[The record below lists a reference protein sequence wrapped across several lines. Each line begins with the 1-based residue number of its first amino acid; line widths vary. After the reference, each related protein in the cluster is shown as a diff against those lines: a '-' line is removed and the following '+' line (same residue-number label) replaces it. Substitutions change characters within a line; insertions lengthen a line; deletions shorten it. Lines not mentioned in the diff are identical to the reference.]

1 MSTCGRC
8 LTENPDTSRFC
19 GSCAAPLNG
28 SSPASLI
35 PTEFSPTARTV
46 SRPHSSSAASDSS
59 EDGRFLPGTLLG
71 DRYRV
76 ISLLGAG
83 GMGEVYRAS
92 DLRLGQPVALKFLPE
107 ETANDPRTLARF
119 HTEVRIARQVAHP
132 NVCRVYDIGE
142 VEGLPYI
149 SMEYVDGEDLHS
161 LLRRIGRLP
170 SDKAL
175 EIARKL
181 CAGLA
186 AAHDKG
192 VLHRDLKPANIMI
205 DGRGHVLI
213 TDFGLAG
220 IMGQIEGVEAR
231 NGTPGYMAPE
241 QLSGTEVSAQS
252 DIYGLGVVLYEMF
265 TGKRPF
271 HASTRAELIKLV
283 EEGNPPAPR
292 SIVKDID
299 PSVEGVILRCLAP
312 DPRNRPASAL
322 AVSRAL
328 PGGDPLA
335 AALAAGETP
344 SPEMV
349 AASGQRVGLNSTVAL
364 VCLASIVVGLIAF
377 ALIAQRVNLLSN
389 IPFENPP
396 EVLAQKAREIVQKLG
411 YMDRPVSTAQGFE
424 YRSTTVR
431 YLLRQAK
438 DGGIAALGRGRP
450 PAIAFWYRSSNAPLE
465 PREFSEVPRVGPD
478 DPPEDSPGM
487 LYLTLEPQGRLM
499 SFKAVPPQ
507 FDDSKGPWPAPDWS
521 ALFSAAGLDE
531 AKFAAGDPQW
541 TPTVMADS
549 RAAWTGAFPES
560 PSVPIRVEAAAFHG
574 KPVSFVQIL
583 SFPDEARASALAGGH
598 SAGDLVY
605 VTLQLIVIIGL
616 IPFARYNLR
625 LGRGDVQ
632 GAMRLGLF
640 GTTVGLLVWVTG
652 GTHVPTAAEADLFFM
667 ALTRAL
673 FGGAL
678 LAFNYISFEPF
689 VRRRWPQTI
698 ISWSRLLAGGYRDP
712 LVGRDILIGTAI
724 GVSTALIQVFGSLVY
739 QIVGIPAV
747 RIATDPIVLLGARH
761 LLGQFLFLISDGLYK
776 SLGILFL
783 IFLGR
788 ALLRKQWIAAGIV
801 VILLA
806 AINAANAIHPFIGWP
821 VNIAFFGV
829 LVFTLMRFGLLTMT
843 VALFI
848 SMFIGQFP
856 LTSDWSVWYSGE
868 IAFTVLAV
876 MAFALYGYRTAQAGQ
891 SLFTAECGEVL

>member
-1 MSTCGRC
+1 M
-8 LTENPDTSRFC
+8 
-19 GSCAAPLNG
+19 
-28 SSPASLI
+28 I
-35 PTEFSPTARTV
+35 PTEASPTARTS
-46 SRPHSSSAASDSS
+46 SRPRPISSASDSS
-59 EDGRFLPGTLLG
+59 EDGRFVPGTLLG
-71 DRYRV
+71 GRYRV
-76 ISLLGAG
+76 ISLLGTG
-83 GMGEVYRAS
+83 GMGEVYRAT

-107 ETANDPRTLARF
+107 ETASDPKTLARF

-142 VEGLPYI
+142 VEGLQYI

-252 DIYGLGVVLYEMF
+252 DIYALGVVLYEMF

-271 HASTRAELIKLV
+271 NASTRAELIKLA
-283 EEGNPPAPR
+283 EQGTPPTPR

-299 PSVEGVILRCLAP
+299 PAVEGVILRCLSP
-312 DPRNRPASAL
+312 DPRNRPSSAL

-349 AASGQRVGLNSTVAL
+349 AASGQKAGLNSTVAL
-364 VCLASIVVGLIAF
+364 SCLAGIIVGLIAF
-377 ALIAQRVNLLSN
+377 AIMAQRVNLLTK

-411 YMDRPVSTAQGFE
+411 YTERPVSAAHGFE
-424 YRSTTVR
+424 YRQATMR
-431 YLLRQAK
+431 YLIREAK
-438 DGGIAALGRGRP
+438 NAGLSMLSRGRP
-450 PAIAFWYRSSNAPLE
+450 PAIVFWYRSSPFPLV
-465 PREFSEVPRVGPD
+465 PREFSEVPRVGID

-487 LYLTLEPQGRLM
+487 MQVTLEPQGRLM
-499 SFKAVPPQ
+499 SFRAVPSQ
-507 FDDSKGPWPAPDWS
+507 FDASKGPWPAPDWS
-521 ALFSAAGLDE
+521 SLFAAAGLDQ
-531 AKFAAGDPQW
+531 AKFTPVDPQW
-541 TPTVMADS
+541 APAVMADA
-549 RAAWTGAFPES
+549 RAAWTGAFAETPEI
-560 PSVPIRVEAAAFHG
+560 PIRVEAAAFHG
-574 KPVSFVQIL
+574 KPVSFAQIL
-583 SFPDEARASALAGGH
+583 SIPGAGSGGR

-605 VTLQLIVIIGL
+605 VSLQLIVIIGL

-625 LGRGDVQ
+625 LGRVDMQ

-640 GTTVGLLVWVTG
+640 GLIVGMLVWIAG
-652 GTHVPTAAEADLFFM
+652 GTHVPNALEADLFFM
-667 ALTRAL
+667 ALTRAI
-673 FGGAL
+673 FGGVT

-712 LVGRDILIGTAI
+712 LVGRDVLIGTGI
-724 GVSTALIQVFGSLVY
+724 GVAIALIQMFGSLLY

-747 RIATDPIVLLGARH
+747 RVATDPTVLLGARH
-761 LLGQFLFLISDGLYK
+761 LVGQLMFVVSDSLYK

-783 IFLGR
+783 LFLGR
-788 ALLRKQWIAAGIV
+788 MMLRKQWIAAGVV
-801 VILLA
+801 VIALA
-806 AINAANAIHPFIGWP
+806 AINAANAINPFIGWP

-829 LVFTLMRFGLLTMT
+829 VVFTLMRFGLLTMA

-848 SMFIGQFP
+848 SLFISQFP
-856 LTSDWSVWYSGE
+856 LTADWSVWYSGE
-868 IAFTVLAV
+868 MAFTVMTV
-876 MAFALYGYRTAQAGQ
+876 MAFALFGLRTAQAGQ
-891 SLFTAECGEVL
+891 ALFKEECE

>member
-1 MSTCGRC
+1 
-8 LTENPDTSRFC
+8 
-19 GSCAAPLNG
+19 
-28 SSPASLI
+28 
-35 PTEFSPTARTV
+35 
-46 SRPHSSSAASDSS
+46 
-59 EDGRFLPGTLLG
+59 
-71 DRYRV
+71 
-76 ISLLGAG
+76 
-83 GMGEVYRAS
+83 MGEVYRAT

-107 ETANDPRTLARF
+107 ETASDPKTLARF

-170 SDKAL
+170 PDKAL

-252 DIYGLGVVLYEMF
+252 DIYALGIVLYEMF

-271 HASTRAELIKLV
+271 NASTRAELIKLV
-283 EEGNPPAPR
+283 EEGTPPAPR
-292 SIVKDID
+292 TIVKDID
-299 PSVEGVILRCLAP
+299 PAVEGVILRCLAP
-312 DPRNRPASAL
+312 DPRNRPTSAL
-322 AVSRAL
+322 AVSRSL

-349 AASGQRVGLNSTVAL
+349 AASGQNAGLKPAVAL
-364 VCLASIVVGLIAF
+364 SCMAGIVLGLIAV
-377 ALIAQRVNLLSN
+377 AIIAQRVNLLSK

-411 YMDRPVSTAQGFE
+411 YPERPASTAFGFDF
-424 YRSTTVR
+424 RMITIR
-431 YLLRQAK
+431 YLIHRPQDSGLS
-438 DGGIAALGRGRP
+438 ALTHGRP
-450 PAIAFWYRSSNAPLE
+450 PAIAFWYRSSPFPLV
-465 PREFSEVPRVGPD
+465 PREFSDIPRVTPN
-478 DPPEDSPGM
+478 DPPVDSPGM
-487 LYLTLEPQGRLM
+487 LYVTLEPQGRLM
-499 SFKAVPPQ
+499 GFKAVPPQ
-507 FDDSKGPWPAPDWS
+507 FDESKGPWPAPDWTS
-521 ALFSAAGLDE
+521 LFAAAGLD
-531 AKFAAGDPQW
+531 AGKFTSVDPQW
-541 TPTVMADS
+541 APSVTADS
-549 RAAWTGAFPES
+549 RAAWTGAYPET
-560 PSVPIRVEAAAFHG
+560 PTIPIRVEAAAFHG
-574 KPVSFVQIL
+574 KPVSFAQIL
-583 SFPDEARASALAGGH
+583 TFPDAPRSSPASGGR

-605 VTLQLIVIIGL
+605 VMLQLIVIIGL

-625 LGRGDVQ
+625 LGRGDMR
-632 GAMRLGLF
+632 GALRLGLF
-640 GTTVGLLVWVTG
+640 GVTVGLLAWVAG
-652 GTHVPTAAEADLFFM
+652 GTHVASATEADLFFM
-667 ALTRAL
+667 AINHAI
-673 FGGAL
+673 FGGAM

-689 VRRRWPQTI
+689 VRRKWPQTI

-712 LVGRDILIGTAI
+712 LVGRDVLIGTCV
-724 GVSTALIQVFGSLVY
+724 GVCTTLIQLFGSLLY
-739 QIVGIPAV
+739 WTAGIPAV
-747 RIATDPIVLLGARH
+747 RVATDSVVLLGARH
-761 LLGQFLFLISDGLYK
+761 LVGEFLYLVSDGLYK
-776 SLGILFL
+776 ALGILFL

-788 ALLRKQWIAAGIV
+788 TLLRKQWLAAGVV

-806 AINAANAIHPFIGWP
+806 AINAANAINPFIGWP
-821 VNIAFFGV
+821 VNIVFFGV
-829 LVFTLMRFGLLTMT
+829 LVFTLMRFGLLSMA

-848 SMFIGQFP
+848 SLFLGQFP
-856 LTSDWSVWYSGE
+856 LTTDWSVWYSGE
-868 IAFTVLAV
+868 MAFTVIAV
-876 MAFALYGYRTAQAGQ
+876 LAFALYGLRTAQAGQ
-891 SLFTAECGEVL
+891 SLFKPECE